1 MYDGINREALRQIL
15 RIDHV
20 GGKHLKG
27 IKSIYANTLIYVRLK
42 WNFGGCSR
50 VGSGTRKGC
59 IMSHWVYD
67 VCMDTVMEEVK
78 MEMGRMEGRDEID
91 GLLVC
96 RQLAFV

>member
-1 MYDGINREALRQIL
+1 
-15 RIDHV
+15 
-20 GGKHLKG
+20 
-27 IKSIYANTLIYVRLK
+27 
-42 WNFGGCSR
+42 
-50 VGSGTRKGC
+50 
-59 IMSHWVYD
+59 MSPWVYD